1 MKIKNILLVDDDRV
15 SAAFIEDILVT
26 EGFSVRHVRDG
37 KEALDAIR
45 KNAPDAIF
53 TDLIM
58 PKISGEELI
67 RHVRE
72 MPGMDD
78 IVIVIVTG
86 TIAEQLEALHRL
98 PVNAFIPKG
107 PPDSF
112 RADVLSACRQ
122 LKEPGTFSMPLTT
135 ESAHRLAPRRVV
147 KELLASRD
155 YKETIVERLSEGL
168 VILDTDFRI
177 IKINAMA
184 ERFLGKPIVDLIG
197 YCFSESFEN
206 EDKDKI
212 EDFLTKL
219 FKRKDTKDQRITVT
233 HGKHVLDLK
242 LSNLVDKI
250 SQKVTAC
257 LVLIED
263 ITERKLLER
272 TLHES
277 EERYRTI
284 VNTVPDVIYHLDS
297 EGRFLF
303 VNFAV
308 EKLGYNSE
316 ELIGKSFLEIV
327 HPDDAEKAKNTFN
340 ERRIRG
346 REPKGIELRLVPKMA
361 NEPRIYD
368 VRNMSVL
375 VKARGL
381 YDVPDHDIKSKQKR
395 FIGTQG
401 IAHDITDRKM
411 MEGILIKAK
420 EDWELTFDAITDLVM
435 LLDKEH
441 HVVRLNKAAADALGV
456 SKEEILGRKCHKVV
470 HNSEHPIAGC
480 PLQRTTRDQLPHSR
494 EIEES
499 NLEGVFICSTSPI
512 QDKKGE
518 VLGYTHSLKDITE
531 RKRLEAQFHEAQ
543 KMEAIGTL
551 AGGIAHDFNNLLMG
565 IQGYTSFM
573 LLKIDSVHPHFEK
586 LKKIEEQIKTASQL
600 TNQLLGCAR
609 GGKYQ
614 VRPIELNKLVT
625 KSVEMFRKTKKEIV
639 THTNLSEELIIIEGD
654 QYQVEQVLLNLYVNA
669 WQAMPAGGD
678 LFIGTNP
685 VMIDSDDA
693 EVYEIQP
700 GRYVRI
706 SVRDTGI
713 GMDQE
718 TRARVFEPFF
728 TTKEMGRGTGLGLAS
743 VYGIV
748 RNHHGATEVESEVGK
763 GSVFHIYFPIAEKAL
778 EEEKLPTDEII
789 KGKGTILLVDDEEI
803 VLDVGSELLASLG
816 YTVIKASS
824 GKEAVDIYRD
834 KKDEID
840 LVILDIIM
848 PGMGGG
854 EAYDVLKGIKSNVN
868 VILSSGYSIDK
879 KSDDII
885 ARGANDFLQKP
896 FNIEALSQK
905 VKEVLVTS

>member
-1 MKIKNILLVDDDRV
+1 MKIKDILLVDDDRV
-15 SAAFIEDILVT
+15 AAAFVEDILVK
-26 EGFSVRHVRDG
+26 EGYSVQYVRDG

-45 KNAPDAIF
+45 ESAPDAIF

-72 MPGMDD
+72 MPGMGD
-78 IVIVIVTG
+78 IVIVVVTG
-86 TIAEQLEALHRL
+86 TISEQHEVLRTL

-107 PPDSF
+107 PPDLL
-112 RADVLSACRQ
+112 RADVLSVCRH
-122 LKEPGTFSMPLTT
+122 LKKFPTLSMPLTT
-135 ESAHRLAPRRVV
+135 ETALRLAPRRVV
-147 KELLASRD
+147 KELLASRQ
-155 YKETIVERLSEGL
+155 YREKIIERLSEGL
-168 VILDTDFRI
+168 VILDTDFRV

-184 ERFLGKPIVDLIG
+184 ERFLNKPVVDFIG
-197 YCFSESFEN
+197 RSFSECFEN
-206 EDKDKI
+206 RDKDAI
-212 EDFLTKL
+212 EDLLTTL
-219 FKRKDTKDQRITVT
+219 LAGEDTESQKIIVRHLERI
-233 HGKHVLDLK
+233 LNLK
-242 LSNLVDKI
+242 FSILVDQV
-250 SQKVTAC
+250 SHNVVAC
-257 LVLIED
+257 LALIED

-277 EERYRTI
+277 EERYRAI

-303 VNFAV
+303 VNFSV
-308 EKLGYNSE
+308 EKLGYTSG

-327 HPDDAEKAKNTFN
+327 HPDDVEQAKYTFN
-340 ERRIRG
+340 ERRVSGRG
-346 REPKGIELRLVPKMA
+346 PEGVELRLVPKEA
-361 NEPRIYD
+361 KETRIYN
-368 VRNMSVL
+368 VRNMSVII
-375 VKARGL
+375 KARGL
-381 YDVPDHDIKSKQKR
+381 YDVPDHDIHNGGKR

-411 MEGILIKAK
+411 MEGILVKAK

-435 LLDKEH
+435 LLDKDH
-441 HVVRLNKAAADALGV
+441 CIVRINKAAADALGV
-456 SKEEILGRKCHKVV
+456 DKEEILGRKCYEVV
-470 HNSEHPIAGC
+470 HNHGQPIAGC

-499 NLEGVFICSTSPI
+499 NLDGVFICSTAPI

-518 VLGYTHSLKDITE
+518 ILGYTHSLKDITE

-565 IQGYTSFM
+565 IQGYASLM

-586 LKKIEEQIKTASQL
+586 LKKIEDQIKSASEL
-600 TNQLLGCAR
+600 TNQLLGFAR

-614 VRPIELNKLVT
+614 VRPIDLNKLVT

-639 THTNLSEELIIIEGD
+639 AHTKVSEELIIIEGD

-669 WQAMPAGGD
+669 WQAMPEGGD
-678 LFIGTNP
+678 LSVELGP
-685 VMIDSDDA
+685 VIVEATDA
-693 EVYEIQP
+693 EFYEIQP

-718 TRARVFEPFF
+718 TRARIFEPFF

-748 RNHHGATEVESEVGK
+748 RNHNGAIEVESEVGK
-763 GSVFHIYFPIAEKAL
+763 GSTFHIYFPISEKAL
-778 EEEKLPTDEII
+778 EEEKSPTDEII

-803 VLDVGSELLASLG
+803 ILDVGSELLTSLG
-816 YTVIKASS
+816 YTVIRASS

-834 KKDEID
+834 KNDEID
-840 LVILDIIM
+840 LVILDIVM
-848 PGMGGG
+848 PVMGGG
-854 EAYDVLKGIKSNVN
+854 ETYDMLKGIKSDIK

-885 ARGANDFLQKP
+885 AGGVNDFLQKP
-896 FNIEALSQK
+896 FNVEVLSQK
-905 VKEVLVTS
+905 VKEVLVIS